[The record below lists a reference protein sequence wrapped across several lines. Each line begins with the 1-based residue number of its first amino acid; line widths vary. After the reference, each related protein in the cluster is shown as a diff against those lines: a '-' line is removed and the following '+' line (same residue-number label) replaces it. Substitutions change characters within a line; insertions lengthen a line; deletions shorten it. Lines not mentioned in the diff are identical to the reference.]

1 MKRNQGFT
9 ITELMIAVVIIGV
22 LSMMAIPTF
31 TSYIY
36 KGRVTEAT
44 TFLGEIKQR
53 QESYRGEFGQYCA
66 VNTSSWGNYNPSTSP
81 KTDPVMW
88 TTTTNWTQLGASPDG
103 PTRFQYA
110 TIAGFP
116 GVPAPSSSNLDDDDH
131 WFAAR
136 ALGDLDGDDT
146 SFFLEIY
153 SQSTHIY
160 NSATATGGWE

>member
-22 LSMMAIPTF
+22 LAMMAIPTF

-53 QESYRGEFGQYCA
+53 QESYRSEFGQYCA
-66 VNTSSWGNYNPSTSP
+66 NNATWGTYNPATIPGS
-81 KTDPVMW
+81 DPVMW
-88 TTTTNWTQLGASPDG
+88 TSTAEWTQLGAAPDG
-103 PTRFQYA
+103 PTRFQYGL
-110 TIAGFP
+110 IAGAP
-116 GVPAPSSSNLDDDDH
+116 GVSAPSETNLDDDDY

-136 ALGDLDGDDT
+136 AQGDLDGDST

-160 NSATATGGWE
+160 NSATATGGWQ

>member
-22 LSMMAIPTF
+22 LAMMAIPTF

-53 QESYRGEFGQYCA
+53 QESYRSEFGQYCA
-66 VNTSSWGNYNPSTSP
+66 NNATWGSYNPSTLPGS
-81 KTDPVMW
+81 DPVMW
-88 TTTTNWTQLGASPDG
+88 TSTAEWTQLGAAPDG
-103 PTRFQYA
+103 PTRFQYGL
-110 TIAGFP
+110 IAGAP
-116 GVPAPSSSNLDDDDH
+116 GVSAPSETNLDDDDY

-136 ALGDLDGDDT
+136 AQGDLDGDTT

-160 NSATATGGWE
+160 NSATATGGWQ

>member
-22 LSMMAIPTF
+22 LAMMAIPTF

-53 QESYRGEFGQYCA
+53 QESYRSEFGQYCA
-66 VNTSSWGNYNPSTSP
+66 NNETWGTYNPATIPGS
-81 KTDPVMW
+81 DPVMW
-88 TTTTNWTQLGASPDG
+88 TSTAEWTQLGAAPDG
-103 PTRFQYA
+103 PTRFQYGL
-110 TIAGFP
+110 IAGAP
-116 GVPAPSSSNLDDDDH
+116 GVSAPSETNLDDDDY

-136 ALGDLDGDDT
+136 AQGDLDGDST

-160 NSATATGGWE
+160 NSATATGGWQ

>member
-53 QESYRGEFGQYCA
+53 QEAYRSEFGQYCA
-66 VNTSSWGNYNPSTSP
+66 DSPTTWDYNPSTPPGS
-81 KTDPVMW
+81 DPVMW
-88 TTTTNWTQLGASPDG
+88 TTTTLWTQLGASPDG

-110 TIAGFP
+110 TIGGFP
-116 GVPAPSSSNLDDDDH
+116 GVPAPSETNLDDDDH

-136 ALGDLDGDDT
+136 AKGDLDNDTT

-160 NSATATGGWE
+160 NSATATGGWQ

>member
-22 LSMMAIPTF
+22 LAMIAIPTF

-53 QESYRGEFGQYCA
+53 QESYRSEFGQYCA
-66 VNTSSWGNYNPSTSP
+66 NNKTWGTYNPSTLPGS
-81 KTDPVMW
+81 DPVMW
-88 TTTTNWTQLGASPDG
+88 TSTAEWTQLGAAPDG
-103 PTRFQYA
+103 PTRFQYGL
-110 TIAGFP
+110 IAGAP
-116 GVPAPSSSNLDDDDH
+116 GVSAPSETNLDDDDY

-136 ALGDLDGDDT
+136 AQGDLDGDTT

-160 NSATATGGWE
+160 NSATATGGWQ

>member
-22 LSMMAIPTF
+22 LAMMAIPTF

-53 QESYRGEFGQYCA
+53 QESYRSEFGQYCA
-66 VNTSSWGNYNPSTSP
+66 NNKTWGSYNPSTLPGS
-81 KTDPVMW
+81 DPVMW
-88 TTTTNWTQLGASPDG
+88 TSTAEWTQLGAAPDG
-103 PTRFQYA
+103 PTRFQYGL
-110 TIAGFP
+110 IAGAP
-116 GVPAPSSSNLDDDDH
+116 GVSAPSETNLDDDDY

-136 ALGDLDGDDT
+136 AQGDLDGDTT

-160 NSATATGGWE
+160 NSATATGGWQ

>member
-22 LSMMAIPTF
+22 LAMMAIPTF

-36 KGRVTEAT
+36 QGRVTEAT

-53 QESYRGEFGQYCA
+53 QESYRSEFGQYCA
-66 VNTSSWGNYNPSTSP
+66 NNATWGTYNPATIPGS
-81 KTDPVMW
+81 DPVMW
-88 TTTTNWTQLGASPDG
+88 TSTAEWTQLGAAPDG
-103 PTRFQYA
+103 PTRFQYGL
-110 TIAGFP
+110 IAGAP
-116 GVPAPSSSNLDDDDH
+116 GVSAPSETNLDDDDY

-136 ALGDLDGDDT
+136 AQGDLDGDST

-160 NSATATGGWE
+160 NSATATGGWQ

>member
-22 LSMMAIPTF
+22 LAMMAIPTF

-53 QESYRGEFGQYCA
+53 QESYRSEFGQYCA
-66 VNTSSWGNYNPSTSP
+66 NNKTWGTYNPSTLPGS
-81 KTDPVMW
+81 DPVMW
-88 TTTTNWTQLGASPDG
+88 TSTAEWTQLGAAPDG
-103 PTRFQYA
+103 PTRFQYGL
-110 TIAGFP
+110 IAGAP
-116 GVPAPSSSNLDDDDH
+116 GVSAPSETNLDDDDY

-136 ALGDLDGDDT
+136 AQGDLDGDTT
-146 SFFLEIY
+146 SFFFEIY

-160 NSATATGGWE
+160 NSATATGGWQ

>member
-22 LSMMAIPTF
+22 LAMMAIPTF

-53 QESYRGEFGQYCA
+53 QESYRSEFGQYCA
-66 VNTSSWGNYNPSTSP
+66 NNKTWGSYNPSTLPGS
-81 KTDPVMW
+81 DPVMW
-88 TTTTNWTQLGASPDG
+88 TSTAEWTQLGAAPDG
-103 PTRFQYA
+103 PTRFQYGL
-110 TIAGFP
+110 IAGAP
-116 GVPAPSSSNLDDDDH
+116 GVSAPSETNLDDDDY

-136 ALGDLDGDDT
+136 AQGDLDGDTT

-160 NSATATGGWE
+160 NSATANGGWQ

>member
-9 ITELMIAVVIIGV
+9 ITELMIAVVIIGI
-22 LSMMAIPTF
+22 LAMMAIPTF

-53 QESYRGEFGQYCA
+53 QESYRSEFGEYCA
-66 VNTSSWGNYNPSTSP
+66 NNTTWGSYNPSTLPGS
-81 KTDPVMW
+81 DPVMW
-88 TTTTNWTQLGASPDG
+88 TSTAEWTQLGAAPDG
-103 PTRFQYA
+103 PTRFQYGL
-110 TIAGFP
+110 IAGAP
-116 GVPAPSSSNLDDDDH
+116 GVSAPSETNLDDDDY

-136 ALGDLDGDDT
+136 AQGDLDGDTT

-160 NSATATGGWE
+160 NSATATGGWQ

>member
-22 LSMMAIPTF
+22 LAMMAIPTF

-53 QESYRGEFGQYCA
+53 QESYRSEFGQYCA
-66 VNTSSWGNYNPSTSP
+66 NNTTWGSYNPSTLPGS
-81 KTDPVMW
+81 DQVMW
-88 TTTTNWTQLGASPDG
+88 TSTAEWTQLGAAPDG
-103 PTRFQYA
+103 PTRFQYGL
-110 TIAGFP
+110 IAGAP
-116 GVPAPSSSNLDDDDH
+116 GVSAPSETNLDDDDY

-136 ALGDLDGDDT
+136 AQGDLDGDTT

-160 NSATATGGWE
+160 NSATATGGWQ